1 MKVLVKKLAEMVQYQ
16 SNSIVSNMILNKE
29 RGSVTLFAIDQG
41 QGISEHTT
49 PFDAMVQIVEGEAI
63 IIISGKEYK
72 LKAGDF
78 IVMPANDPHAVKS
91 VTKFKMLLTMI
102 KS

>member
-1 MKVLVKKLAEMVQYQ
+1 MEIPVKSLAEIVEYQ

-29 RGSVTLFAIDQG
+29 KGSVTLFAIDQG

-49 PFDAMVQIVEGEAI
+49 PFDALIQIIEGEAL

-72 LKAGDF
+72 LKAGEI

-91 VTKFKMLLTMI
+91 VSKFKMLLTMV
-102 KS
+102 K

>member
-1 MKVLVKKLAEMVQYQ
+1 MDIPVNKLSEMVQYQ
-16 SNSIVSNMILNKE
+16 SGSIVSSMILNKE

-49 PFDAMVQIVEGEAI
+49 PFDALVQIVEGEAL

-72 LKAGDF
+72 LKAGEF

-91 VTKFKMLLTMI
+91 ISKFKMLLTMV
-102 KS
+102 K